1 MSSDTTMELKTREPL
16 IQGSM
21 KTHSGTLHWDFSE
34 HTPVTLHGHL
44 PFFAQFLETG
54 NLFSDWVEDAPL
66 AYASNNAP
74 KPKDVLGT
82 ILLSVLSGH
91 KRYCHS
97 SALYGDQVAP
107 ALLGLSKIVSHD
119 SLSRGLKKMDADL
132 AEDWLHTHL
141 LRKTEPLLQHAYVL
155 DLDATVKTV
164 YGAQEGSEIGYNPH
178 KPGRPSYC
186 YHTYMVGTARLVM
199 DVDVLPGNRTAGCYS
214 HPGLWRILDGLPPR
228 LSRYA
233 KAAPSRSYAPSS
245 PRPVPNGKMPGRDG
259 KPRKHNSSL
268 PGGVGLGGLYCC
280 AARKKQAR
288 PSRR

>member
-1 MSSDTTMELKTREPL
+1 MSSDTTMDLKTRDPL
-16 IQGSM
+16 IQGSI

-132 AEDWLHTHL
+132 AEDWLHAHL
-141 LRKTEPLLQHAYVL
+141 LRKTEPLLQHGYIL
-155 DLDATVKTV
+155 DIDATVKTV

-228 LSRYA
+228 LHPAFVRGDIAYGNEGTMLGCED
-233 KAAPSRSYAPSS
+233 RE
-245 PRPVPNGKMPGRDG
+245 
-259 KPRKHNSSL
+259 
-268 PGGVGLGGLYCC
+268 VGYLFKIRTPDLG
-280 AARKKQAR
+280 
-288 PSRR
+288 SF